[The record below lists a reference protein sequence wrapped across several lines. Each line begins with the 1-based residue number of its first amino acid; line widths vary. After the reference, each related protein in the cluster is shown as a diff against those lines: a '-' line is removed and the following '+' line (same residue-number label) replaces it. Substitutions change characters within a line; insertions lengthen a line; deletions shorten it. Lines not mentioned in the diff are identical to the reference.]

1 MFYVCTALT
10 SFTSDL
16 SSLTTGN
23 YMFYNCSN
31 LTTVTADMERIIHG
45 REMFCHCSNL
55 KSFSSDGCNGAVN
68 LNSLTYA

>member
-16 SSLTTGN
+16 PNLTNGN

-31 LTTVTADMERIIHG
+31 LTTVTADMGRITHG
-45 REMFCHCSNL
+45 REMFYNCPNL
-55 KSFSSDGCNGAVN
+55 KSFTSDGCGGAVN